1 MTTWDRVA
9 ELEHAL
15 GDPFDGANPVGHS
28 AVLESDLDG
37 RLPEGGEELLD
48 RFGMNREFV
57 PTALGGSFTGLDTV
71 TVMLRAVARRDFG
84 LALAYGGAVFVP
96 ALIVWIDGT
105 RAQHDRAAAL
115 LSRGERISVALH
127 DLSHGNDFS
136 ASGIWGK
143 PRPDGS
149 LVLGGHKRVVT
160 NAPRAE
166 GFVVL
171 ARTGRD
177 RRGGAHSALFL
188 ERSALTPGSL
198 RDLPPVP
205 EAGPRRAPV
214 GGIEFL
220 DCAVPPEALLG
231 GLNRGTEIMLRGLQV
246 TRPILPSMA
255 VGCADTALRM
265 AARAAAGGGS
275 GSGSGSGSSG
285 GHGNGTGNGTG
296 DGIRTPAPAA
306 GTRYARRALGASFLD
321 LLLCDSLVLAAT
333 RAVHIMPGESSLV
346 TAAAKYLVPRV
357 LEQAVTDLAPALGRG
372 FQHRAGEVG
381 TFRKQVRDIVALP
394 PGHAGSAAALAS
406 ILPQLPVLARRSWMS
421 DPSAPPEL
429 FQPDGRVPRLDP
441 AALRAAA
448 PADSLF
454 NTLVGGAD
462 VIESMSGLGDRG
474 AELRAVTR
482 ALVAEAAMLRKDC
495 RALPERDY
503 AALANPR
510 GYALAERYALLLAA
524 SAALG
529 VWLEAHNRRDP
540 GFLADPAWVTGAL
553 GRVCLRLG
561 VAVAGEGR
569 ASAAPGA
576 AAEVRAELARRLE
589 TGGSLDLYDVAPPRA
604 AGRG

>member
-15 GDPFDGANPVGHS
+15 GDPFDSANPVGHR

-37 RLPEGGEELLD
+37 RLPDGGEELLD

-57 PTALGGSFTGLDTV
+57 PAALGGGYTGLDTA

-84 LALAYGGAVFVP
+84 LGLAYGGAVFVP

-105 RAQHDRAAAL
+105 TAQQERAAAL
-115 LSRGERISVALH
+115 LARGQRISVALH

-143 PRPDGS
+143 PQPDGS

-220 DCAVPPEALLG
+220 DCAVPPQALLG

-265 AARAAAGGGS
+265 AARAAAGEGG
-275 GSGSGSGSSG
+275 GAGPAG
-285 GHGNGTGNGTG
+285 G
-296 DGIRTPAPAA
+296 
-306 GTRYARRALGASFLD
+306 GTRYAKRALGASFLD
-321 LLLCDSLVLAAT
+321 LLLCDCLLLAAT
-333 RAVHIMPGESSLV
+333 RAVHVLPEESSLV

-381 TFRKQVRDIVALP
+381 TFRKQARDIVALP

-406 ILPQLPVLARRSWMS
+406 ILPQLPVLARRSWTT
-421 DPSAPPEL
+421 DPAAPPEL
-429 FQPDGRVPRLDP
+429 FRPDGRVPRLDP
-441 AALRAAA
+441 SALRAAA

-454 NTLVGGAD
+454 NTLSGAAD
-462 VIESMSGLGDRG
+462 VVESMAGLG
-474 AELRAVTR
+474 AQAAQLRAVTR
-482 ALVAEAAMLRKDC
+482 GLVAECAMLRKEC
-495 RALPERDY
+495 RALPERDHT
-503 AALANPR
+503 ALANPR

-524 SAALG
+524 AAALG
-529 VWLEAHNRRDP
+529 VWLEAHNRRGG
-540 GFLADPAWVTGAL
+540 GFLADPAWVIGAL

-561 VAVAGEGR
+561 VPAAADGR
-569 ASAAPGA
+569 GAEPGA
-576 AAEVRAELARRLE
+576 AGEVREELSRRLE
-589 TGGSLDLYDVAPPRA
+589 TGGSLDLYDVARG
-604 AGRG
+604 AGL

>member
-15 GDPFDGANPVGHS
+15 GDPFDGANQVGHS

-71 TVMLRAVARRDFG
+71 TVMLRAVSRRDFG

-105 RAQHDRAAAL
+105 PTQHDRAAAL
-115 LSRGERISVALH
+115 LSRGQRISVALH

-149 LVLGGHKRVVT
+149 LILGGHKRVVT

-188 ERSALTPGSL
+188 ERSTLTPGSL

-231 GLNRGTEIMLRGLQV
+231 ELNRGTEIMLRGLQV

-265 AARAAAGGGS
+265 AARAAAGD
-275 GSGSGSGSSG
+275 
-285 GHGNGTGNGTG
+285 G
-296 DGIRTPAPAA
+296 DGDGTPAA

-321 LLLCDSLVLAAT
+321 LLLCDSLLLAAT

-381 TFRKQVRDIVALP
+381 TFRKQVRDIAALP

-406 ILPQLPVLARRSWMS
+406 ILPQLPVLARRSWMI
-421 DPSAPPEL
+421 DPCAPPEL

-454 NTLVGGAD
+454 NTLPGAAD
-462 VIESMSGLGDRG
+462 VIESMSGLGDRA
-474 AELRAVTR
+474 AELRAATR

-495 RALPERDY
+495 RSLPERDH

-524 SAALG
+524 AAALG
-529 VWLEAHNRRDP
+529 VWLEAHNRRDA

-561 VAVAGEGR
+561 VSPAGDARG
-569 ASAAPGA
+569 AGPGT
-576 AAEVRAELARRLE
+576 AAEVRAELSRRLE
-589 TGGSLDLYDVAPPRA
+589 TGGSLDLYDVAPPSA

>member
-15 GDPFDGANPVGHS
+15 GDPFDGANPVGHG
-28 AVLESDLDG
+28 AVLASDLGG
-37 RLPEGGEELLD
+37 RLPEGGEEVLD

-105 RAQHDRAAAL
+105 PAQHDRAAAL

-188 ERSALTPGSL
+188 ERSALAPGSL

-220 DCAVPPEALLG
+220 DCEVPPEALLG

-265 AARAAAGGGS
+265 AARAAAGE
-275 GSGSGSGSSG
+275 
-285 GHGNGTGNGTG
+285 G
-296 DGIRTPAPAA
+296 DGGGTPAA

-321 LLLCDSLVLAAT
+321 LLLCDSLLLAAT
-333 RAVHIMPGESSLV
+333 RAVHLMPGESSLV

-406 ILPQLPVLARRSWMS
+406 ILPQLPVLARRSWMT

-454 NTLVGGAD
+454 NTLSGAAD
-462 VIESMSGLGDRG
+462 VVESISGLGDRA
-474 AELRAVTR
+474 AELRAATR

-495 RALPERDY
+495 RALPERDH

-524 SAALG
+524 SATLG
-529 VWLEAHNRRDP
+529 VWLEAHNRRDA
-540 GFLADPAWVTGAL
+540 GFPADPAWAIGAL
-553 GRVCLRLG
+553 GRICLRLG
-561 VAVAGEGR
+561 VSLATDAGR
-569 ASAAPGA
+569 GA
-576 AAEVRAELARRLE
+576 NPAWAAEVRAELSRRLE